1 MRKSLCLIVM
11 LVLQSAVSAFGAVAT
26 VTYQNGANGY
36 NGTFERKIDD
46 RATTDPNQEIT
57 GSNVSAY
64 FIDGYQ
70 SGASPSNDGQALLR
84 FDGLIGS
91 GPGQVPAGAFIVDAQ
106 LRISTGVAGNS
117 QSAGPW
123 GIARLSQP
131 FDATTSY
138 YTSFPC
144 ASCGIGSRGAWW
156 QDGYSARPVAGFGGQ
171 WQGTVDSANVRSI
184 VQDWASGSANHGLV
198 IQTGFGTSTTVT
210 SGTTD
215 GWGINAT
222 GHPLVDLRPKLSV
235 TYSTSPIQVNTF
247 QHELNG
253 YTGDTM
259 AWLQS
264 GPTIFGTL
272 ATPDPSVDDV
282 TTDGTTLDQVFLD
295 GPQFSDPLGNTSSPD
310 DMALIKFG
318 SVFGSGA
325 GQAPSDVPVAKAWLV
340 MTTGDTH
347 QNAPSN
353 GDWSVH
359 RVLQPWDTAT
369 KYSSFGTTPGL
380 QVLDGDIVAASDTV
394 NGMITGSEVWFDV
407 TSYLEG
413 VRNGAADNGL
423 AVLSTSTADGWQ
435 VHFNGSAT
443 ASARPRLVVASGVLA
458 TVTPGL
464 AGDYNGDSIVNAADY
479 SIWRDHLGLAGG
491 ATATQGDGDG
501 DGDVDNLDYTVWK
514 SNFGMTGAFGGGAL
528 ANSQVV
534 PEPTTLLTLCLGLA
548 LVATRGR
555 STARDSRR

>member
-1 MRKSLCLIVM
+1 MKKFLCLFVM
-11 LVLQSAVSAFGAVAT
+11 MLLLPAGSAPGAVAT
-26 VTYQNGANGY
+26 VSFQNGANGY

-46 RATTDPNQEIT
+46 RASTDPNQEFD
-57 GSNVSAY
+57 GSTVAAY
-64 FIDGYQ
+64 FVDGYQ
-70 SGASPSNDGQALLR
+70 SGTSVSNDGQALLR
-84 FDGLIGS
+84 FDGLFGS
-91 GPGQVPAGAFIVDAQ
+91 GPGQIPAGAFIVDAQ

-131 FDATTSY
+131 FNSSTSY

-144 ASCGIGSRGAWW
+144 ASCGIGSRGPWW

-171 WQGTVDSANVRSI
+171 WQGAVDSANVRSI
-184 VQDWASGSANHGLV
+184 VQDWANGSPNDGLV

-222 GHPLVDLRPKLSV
+222 GHPLVDLRPKLTV
-235 TYSTSPIQVNTF
+235 TYSTSPIEVNTF

-253 YTGDTM
+253 YTSDTM

-264 GPTIFGTL
+264 GPTIFGT
-272 ATPDPSVDDV
+272 AANPDPSIDDV
-282 TTDGTTLDQVFLD
+282 TTDGATLDQVFLD

-310 DMALIKFG
+310 DMALVKFG

-325 GQAPSDVPVAKAWLV
+325 NQAPSDVPVAKAWLV
-340 MTTGDTH
+340 MTTGDAS

-359 RVLQPWDTAT
+359 RLLRSWDAT
-369 KYSSFGTTPGL
+369 SKYSGFGTTPGL
-380 QVLDGDIVAASDTV
+380 QVLDGDVAAAADTV
-394 NGMITGSEVWFDV
+394 EGMISGSEVWFDV

-413 VRNGAADNGL
+413 VRNGAADFGL

-443 ASARPRLVVASGVLA
+443 ASARPRLVVASGVLS
-458 TVTPGL
+458 TVSPGL

-479 SIWRDHLGLAGG
+479 SVWRDHLGLVGG
-491 ATATQGDGDG
+491 ATA
-501 DGDVDNLDYTVWK
+501 
-514 SNFGMTGAFGGGAL
+514 S
-528 ANSQVV
+528 
-534 PEPTTLLTLCLGLA
+534 
-548 LVATRGR
+548 
-555 STARDSRR
+555 

>member
-1 MRKSLCLIVM
+1 MRRSLYLTAM
-11 LVLQSAVSAFGAVAT
+11 LLVLPIGVAQAV
-26 VTYQNGANGY
+26 VTTTSFQNGANGY

-46 RATTDPNQEIT
+46 RASTDPATEFD
-57 GSNVSAY
+57 GSTVSAY
-64 FIDGYQ
+64 FVDGYQ
-70 SGASPSNDGQALLR
+70 TGTSVSNDGQALLR
-84 FDGLIGS
+84 FDNIIGD
-91 GPGQVPAGAFIVDAQ
+91 GPRQVPAGAFIVDAQ
-106 LRISTGVAGNS
+106 LQVTTGVAGNS

-123 GIARLSQP
+123 GVARLTQP
-131 FDATTSY
+131 FSSSTSY

-156 QDGYSARPVAGFGGQ
+156 QDGFSARPVAGFGGQ

-184 VQDWASGSANHGLV
+184 VQEWSDGAANNGLV

-235 TYSTSPIQVNTF
+235 TYATSPIELNTF

-253 YTGDTM
+253 YTSDSM

-264 GPTIFGTL
+264 GATIFGT
-272 ATPDPSVDDV
+272 AAMPDPAVDDV
-282 TTDGTTLDQVFLD
+282 TTDGTLLDQTFLD

-310 DMALIKFG
+310 DLALVKFG
-318 SVFGSGA
+318 GVFGAGA
-325 GQAPSDVPVAKAWLV
+325 DQAPSDVPIAKAWLV
-340 MTTGDTH
+340 MTTGEAH

-359 RVLQPWDTAT
+359 RVLRSWDTT
-369 KYSSFGTTPGL
+369 TTYSSFGATPGL
-380 QVLDGDIVAASDTV
+380 QVLDGDIAAASDTIE
-394 NGMITGSEVWFDV
+394 GMISGSEVWFDV

-413 VRNGAADNGL
+413 VRNGAPDNGL

-443 ASARPRLVVASGVLA
+443 ASARPRLVVASGVLT
-458 TVTPGL
+458 TVSPGL
-464 AGDYNGDSIVNAADY
+464 AGDYNGDSTVNAADY
-479 SIWRDHLGLAGG
+479 NVWRNNLGLPGG
-491 ATATQGDGDG
+491 ATPLQGDGDG
-501 DGDVDNLDYTVWK
+501 DGDVDDLDYTVWK
-514 SNFGMTGAFGGGAL
+514 SNFGMTGPMGSGSLGAG
-528 ANSQVV
+528 AQAV
-534 PEPTTLLTLCLGLA
+534 PEPSALLTACLGLIG
-548 LVATRGR
+548 VAAACRRQPRG
-555 STARDSRR
+555 